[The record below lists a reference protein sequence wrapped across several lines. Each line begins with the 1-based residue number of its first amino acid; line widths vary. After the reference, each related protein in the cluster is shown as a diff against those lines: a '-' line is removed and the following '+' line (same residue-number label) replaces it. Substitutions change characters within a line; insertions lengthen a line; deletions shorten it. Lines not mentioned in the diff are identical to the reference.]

1 MTDLLSNHQESL
13 TAAIMHGLV
22 DQGSYPKAPSLGP
35 QLISNRAGDQIW
47 DHLREELRSCQGF
60 AFTVAFITDAMLSN
74 LKPLLKN
81 LATKGIRGRL
91 LTATYLG
98 FNQPKVFT
106 ELMKIPNLEVRI
118 AKASGFHQKGYLF
131 DHGDYQTAIVGSANL
146 TVNAMLANRNQEWC
160 FQISSLNEGALVE
173 QVSTQVAEQW
183 ESATKLTTSWLVE
196 YTEAYQEA
204 KRQAPVMEDF
214 HPTQTLAVVVPNA
227 MQKEALKEIA
237 YLRESESD
245 RGLVISA
252 TGTGKTYLG
261 AFDVQAVQPKRMLFL
276 AHREQILKKA
286 RQSFQRVLG
295 GQESEYGFY
304 TGNEREKGAKY
315 TFATIQTLSQD
326 EHLKEFDPNAFDYIL
341 IDEVHHA
348 GAKSYQRVMD
358 YFKPAF
364 FLGMTATPERNDDF
378 SIFKLFDYQVA
389 YEIRLQEALENDLLA
404 PFHYVGI
411 SDYEFPKDDDQLT
424 VDQYQDRFSDGHHH
438 QEDQRA
444 VELLSSSDRVA
455 YILQQT
461 NYYGFAGEKLHG
473 LVFCS
478 SVSEAEELA
487 KEFSRQGVSAK
498 ALSGHDPV
506 TIRQRVVMD
515 FEQGKYNY
523 LITVDIFNEGI
534 DIPCVNQV
542 VFLRSTQSA
551 IVYVQQLGR
560 GLRKYPGKEY
570 VEVLDF
576 IGNYKNSYMIPI
588 ALTGDD
594 SYSKDQARETLDM
607 EPTIGLSTIAF
618 EEVAR
623 ERIYATLKKTQLD
636 RLANLRSRY
645 LALKSQVGRV
655 PKLMDFWRAH
665 SVDPQVLVTAGKVKS
680 YYQFLQKMGEDV
692 HLTDYQERVQNFL
705 ATELVNGKR
714 CQELLLLREL
724 LTKEEVTPVAF
735 AELLQKEGCLWDSPT
750 QRSVEMVLGLSFY
763 AKKAYPS
770 QADYGGQPIV
780 TTTLLGYQLN
790 PQIRQSLKESA
801 LFRDLWEDAI
811 EAGLARSQRYRPD
824 QMMTVGEKY
833 TRKDAVRL
841 INNPLNV
848 NAQIVSGY
856 YFTNEESGLKEA
868 IVFITYEKSEGIREE
883 INYQNGFLNDRV
895 VRYFMKQGD
904 AKMSSK
910 NFLRFKSGE
919 YRLHLF
925 MQKSAAD
932 DHLEYYYLGTCQY
945 LDGSAELTNDGKR
958 PRLGILLQLDQ
969 PLPYHLYHTF
979 ID

>member
-1 MTDLLSNHQESL
+1 
-13 TAAIMHGLV
+13 MHGLV

-98 FNQPKVFT
+98 FNQPKVFA

-131 DHGDYQTAIVGSANL
+131 DHGNYQTAIVGSANL

-160 FQISSLNEGALVE
+160 FQISSLNEGALVD

-183 ESATKLTTSWLVE
+183 KSATKLTTSWLVE

-424 VDQYQDRFSDGHHH
+424 VDQYQDR
-438 QEDQRA
+438 
-444 VELLSSSDRVA
+444 
-455 YILQQT
+455 
-461 NYYGFAGEKLHG
+461 
-473 LVFCS
+473 LVM
-478 SVSEAEELA
+478 SV
-487 KEFSRQGVSAK
+487 
-498 ALSGHDPV
+498 
-506 TIRQRVVMD
+506 
-515 FEQGKYNY
+515 
-523 LITVDIFNEGI
+523 
-534 DIPCVNQV
+534 
-542 VFLRSTQSA
+542 
-551 IVYVQQLGR
+551 
-560 GLRKYPGKEY
+560 
-570 VEVLDF
+570 
-576 IGNYKNSYMIPI
+576 
-588 ALTGDD
+588 
-594 SYSKDQARETLDM
+594 
-607 EPTIGLSTIAF
+607 
-618 EEVAR
+618 
-623 ERIYATLKKTQLD
+623 
-636 RLANLRSRY
+636 
-645 LALKSQVGRV
+645 
-655 PKLMDFWRAH
+655 
-665 SVDPQVLVTAGKVKS
+665 
-680 YYQFLQKMGEDV
+680 
-692 HLTDYQERVQNFL
+692 
-705 ATELVNGKR
+705 
-714 CQELLLLREL
+714 
-724 LTKEEVTPVAF
+724 
-735 AELLQKEGCLWDSPT
+735 
-750 QRSVEMVLGLSFY
+750 
-763 AKKAYPS
+763 
-770 QADYGGQPIV
+770 
-780 TTTLLGYQLN
+780 
-790 PQIRQSLKESA
+790 
-801 LFRDLWEDAI
+801 
-811 EAGLARSQRYRPD
+811 
-824 QMMTVGEKY
+824 
-833 TRKDAVRL
+833 
-841 INNPLNV
+841 
-848 NAQIVSGY
+848 
-856 YFTNEESGLKEA
+856 
-868 IVFITYEKSEGIREE
+868 
-883 INYQNGFLNDRV
+883 
-895 VRYFMKQGD
+895 
-904 AKMSSK
+904 
-910 NFLRFKSGE
+910 
-919 YRLHLF
+919 
-925 MQKSAAD
+925 
-932 DHLEYYYLGTCQY
+932 
-945 LDGSAELTNDGKR
+945 
-958 PRLGILLQLDQ
+958 
-969 PLPYHLYHTF
+969 
-979 ID
+979 